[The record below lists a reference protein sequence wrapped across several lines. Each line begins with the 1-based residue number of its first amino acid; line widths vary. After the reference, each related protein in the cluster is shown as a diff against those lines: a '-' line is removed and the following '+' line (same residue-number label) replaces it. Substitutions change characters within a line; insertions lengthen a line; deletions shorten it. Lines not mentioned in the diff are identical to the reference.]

1 MPKREKTPDTEPDS
15 KFLAVY
21 QTYPANADM
30 ELEDDQIRLAR
41 WIESIIPA
49 DYLVAIHYKPKVRG
63 DQCARGPCLPES
75 RPAA

>member
-1 MPKREKTPDTEPDS
+1 
-15 KFLAVY
+15 
-21 QTYPANADM
+21 M

-41 WIESIIPA
+41 WIASIIPA